1 MAWIIKSLPNQ
12 RLSCQY
18 HLDLYQS
25 PRFMPAIASLWHL
38 LNFCAPAAFLAVL
51 LVLAR
56 WVFARKVVPLL
67 PWYGQLALHFLAGCA
82 ALFVALLWQGR
93 DGSVVGY
100 ALLVLALATSQWA
113 VLGGW
118 RR

>member
-1 MAWIIKSLPNQ
+1 
-12 RLSCQY
+12 
-18 HLDLYQS
+18 
-25 PRFMPAIASLWHL
+25 MPAIDSLWHL

-56 WVFARKVVPLL
+56 WVFARKQPALL
-67 PWYGQLALHFLAGCA
+67 PWYGQLALHFLLGCA
-82 ALFVALLWQGR
+82 TLFAALLWQGR
-93 DGSVVGY
+93 DGSLLGY
-100 ALLVLALATSQWA
+100 ALLVVVLASSQWV

>member
-1 MAWIIKSLPNQ
+1 MSAS
-12 RLSCQY
+12 
-18 HLDLYQS
+18 
-25 PRFMPAIASLWHL
+25 ASLWHL

-56 WVFARKVVPLL
+56 WVFARQAAPLL
-67 PWYGQLALHFLAGCA
+67 PWYGQLALHFLVGCA

-93 DGSVVGY
+93 DGSLMGY
-100 ALLVLALATSQWA
+100 ALLVMALATSQWV